1 MQRRLNF
8 AVIIDG
14 AGLALEPLC
23 GRPSNITMCG
33 IAGLWERGGASREDL
48 ARSVEDM
55 TQALSHRGPDDS
67 GIWIDAETG
76 IALGH
81 RRLSIIDLSPA
92 GHQPMRSPDRR
103 FVITYNGECYNFAD
117 LRNELA
123 VRGAVFRGQSDTEV
137 IVEGCVYWGVEETIS
152 RLNGMFA
159 LAIWDRDERRLCLA
173 RDRMGEKPL
182 YWAQFGPLVLFGSE
196 LKALRAVPTWQPRL
210 NRGAVAAFLRHNYV
224 PGPATIY
231 EGINKVPPGAF
242 VSIGVRSAR
251 EGTYWNLKNAAVAGL
266 NDPHIGSEAEL
277 TDSLEA
283 LLLDAVARRMVS
295 DVPLGAFL
303 SGGYDSSSVVALM
316 QKSASQPVKTFTIS
330 FDRAG
335 FDESKHA
342 EAVARHLQTDH
353 TTFPVSGAEAL
364 AVVPKLARMYDEPFA
379 DSSQIPTHIV
389 SALTRQ
395 RVTVAL
401 SGDGGDELFSGYNRY
416 QWAEKIWAPGEKL
429 PVALRRTMATAI
441 RSIPPQIYDNVS
453 RALPYL
459 RRVAQVGHKAHRL
472 AQTLEVSSID
482 DVYYRLVSHHERP
495 AEFLLDAAETRS
507 PLWDQDLQFLPDP
520 IDRMRYL
527 DILTY
532 LPDDILTKVDRASM
546 AVALEVRVPLLD
558 HRVVEWVWRLPGS
571 LNARAPRAKHL
582 LRRVLARH
590 VPDRLVERPKMGF
603 GVPLADW
610 LRGPL
615 REWAESLMSERMLV
629 ADGIFR
635 PSAVRS
641 LWTRFVNG
649 KQHDDN
655 LVWNILMFQSWYR
668 AWGPGAMSAQP
679 LPQKPALAASA

>member
-1 MQRRLNF
+1 
-8 AVIIDG
+8 
-14 AGLALEPLC
+14 
-23 GRPSNITMCG
+23 MCG
-33 IAGLWERGGASREDL
+33 IAGLWQRDGASREDL
-48 ARSVEDM
+48 ARSVETM
-55 TQALSHRGPDDS
+55 TQAISHRGPDDS
-67 GIWIDAETG
+67 GIWADAEPG

-92 GHQPMRSPDRR
+92 GHQPMHSSDRR
-103 FVITYNGECYNFAD
+103 FVMTYNGECYNFVD

-123 VRGAVFRGQSDTEV
+123 ARGAVFRGQSDTEV
-137 IVEGCVYWGVEETIS
+137 IVEGCMYWGVEETIS

-159 LAIWDRDERRLCLA
+159 LAIWDRHERRLCLA

-182 YWAQFGPLVLFGSE
+182 YWGQFGPLVLFGSE

-210 NRGAVAAFLRHNYV
+210 DRGAVAALLRHNYV
-224 PGPATIY
+224 PGPASIY
-231 EGINKVPPGAF
+231 EGINKLPPGGF
-242 VSIGVRSAR
+242 VSIGARSAR
-251 EGTYWNLKNAAVAGL
+251 EGTYWSLKHAAVAGL
-266 NDPHIGSEAEL
+266 ENQHFGSEAEL

-283 LLLDAVARRMVS
+283 LLQDAVARRMVS

-316 QKSASQPVKTFTIS
+316 QKSSSRSVKTFTIS
-330 FDRAG
+330 FERG
-335 FDESKHA
+335 EFDESKHA

-416 QWAEKIWAPGEKL
+416 QWAEKIWAAGGRLPGR
-429 PVALRRTMATAI
+429 VRRVMATAI
-441 RSIPPQIYDNVS
+441 RSIPPQIYDGGS

-459 RRVAQVGHKAHRL
+459 RRIGQVGHKAHRL
-472 AQTLEVSSID
+472 AQTLEASSIGG
-482 DVYYRLVSHHERP
+482 VYDRLISHHERP
-495 AEFLLDAAETRS
+495 AEFLLDAAEARN
-507 PLWDQDLQFLPDP
+507 PLWDQNSQFLPDP

-527 DILTY
+527 DMLTY

-558 HRVVEWVWRLPGS
+558 HRIVEWVWRLPTS

-582 LRRVLARH
+582 LRRVLARY
-590 VPDRLVERPKMGF
+590 VPEQLVKRPKMGF

-615 REWAESLMSERMLV
+615 REWAESLLTERMLV
-629 ADGIFR
+629 ADGIFS
-635 PSAVRS
+635 PAIVRS
-641 LWTRFVNG
+641 LWTRFLNG
-649 KQHDDN
+649 KQHDDY
-655 LVWNILMFQSWYR
+655 LVWNILMFQSWHR
-668 AWGPGAMSAQP
+668 AWGPGTVSAPP